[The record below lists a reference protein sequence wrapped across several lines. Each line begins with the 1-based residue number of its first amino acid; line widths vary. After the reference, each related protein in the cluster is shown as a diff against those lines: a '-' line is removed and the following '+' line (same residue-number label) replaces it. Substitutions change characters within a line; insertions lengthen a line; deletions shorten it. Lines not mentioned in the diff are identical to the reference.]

1 MRRQLVLV
9 FLAVSSLVALAFV
22 VPLGFLIRR
31 TAEDNA
37 IDAARSD
44 AAAVVP
50 VLVADGTTA
59 NVTAALGATAAGQ
72 ERRMSIYLFDGRIV
86 GLDIEPSPRMINA
99 LDRGQSSIGQVRGG
113 IEVVAAVASGSE
125 SISAVRVF
133 VPEATLRQGQTRA
146 WAALAA
152 VAFALVGISVIVAD
166 RLARNIVRPTEQLA
180 EAARL
185 LGAGQLETR
194 VEVDGPQE
202 LVDLADAINGLGA
215 QVGSMLHREREL
227 VAELSHRL
235 RTPLTKMRLRVE
247 QVAEADV
254 ADELRSDLDDVT
266 GVINE
271 LISEARGTVVRTQ
284 RSDAGAIVAE
294 RAEFWQVLAEDQERA
309 WRFQRGGGRL
319 PVAIPAAELA
329 AAVDILLENVFSH
342 TDDGLPLSIGYGR
355 EGDAAKIW
363 VADSGPGIE
372 PLATE
377 RGQSGAGSTGLG
389 LDIARRTVEKV
400 GGSLTVATSSLGG
413 AQVELRIPLVEGAG

>member
-9 FLAVSSLVALAFV
+9 FLAVSTLVALAFV

-44 AAAVVP
+44 ATAVVP
-50 VLVADGTTA
+50 VLVADGSTA

-72 ERRMSIYLFDGRIV
+72 ERRMSIYMFDGSII
-86 GLDIEPSPRMINA
+86 GIDIDHSARMVDA
-99 LDRGQSSIGQVRGG
+99 LERGQSSIGPVRGG
-113 IEVVAAVASGSE
+113 VEVVAAVASGPD

-133 VPEATLRQGQTRA
+133 VPEATLRRGQARA

-152 VAFALVGISVIVAD
+152 VAFALVGISVVVAD

-180 EAARL
+180 GAARL

-194 VEVDGPQE
+194 VEVAGPQE
-202 LVDLADAINGLGA
+202 LVDLAGAINELGA

-235 RTPLTKMRLRVE
+235 RTPLTKMRLRVD
-247 QVAEADV
+247 QVDQPSV
-254 ADELRSDLDDVT
+254 AHDLRNDLDDVT
-266 GVINE
+266 AVVNDLIN
-271 LISEARGTVVRTQ
+271 EARGTVVNAQ
-284 RSDAGAIVAE
+284 RSDAGTIVAE

-319 PVAIPAAELA
+319 PVAIAPAELA
-329 AAVDILLENVFSH
+329 AAVDVLLENVFTH
-342 TDDGLPLSIGYGR
+342 TDDGLPLAIGYGR
-355 EGDAAKIW
+355 EGRTAKIW
-363 VADSGPGIE
+363 VADAGPGIDSS
-372 PLATE
+372 AAE
-377 RGQSGAGSTGLG
+377 RGESGAGSTGLG
-389 LDIARRTVEKV
+389 LDIARKTVENV
-400 GGSLTVATSSLGG
+400 GGSLSITTSTLGG
-413 AQVELRIPLVEGAG
+413 AQIELRIPLVEGVS